1 MSYPTLE
8 LDPARTIDAARR
20 AGDVAVDIDSRVR
33 RKEGAD
39 FDNGTAFDCLNQ
51 CYDLLGMVDDD
62 SSSPAQF
69 DAQCAPLV
77 HASLNLPERIAG
89 DADFWRWLTFV
100 RDCEGAEIV
109 DWRYG
114 RRTSDGSA
122 GIARPVYYG
131 LESMKKGMFA
141 KLWICANAMYIE
153 GETHPYDGIEYADV
167 DLWDSH
173 VIDVDYGSSP
183 VMARAFVKIVRDMK
197 LPRGEPNR
205 PDAPAGFRDLA
216 KEIRRRQAT
225 IAFELFDER
234 VARAWVEDLWDER
247 MLWCHKR

>member
-1 MSYPTLE
+1 MSYPGLG
-8 LDPARTIDAARR
+8 LDSARKLDDARR
-20 AGDVAVDIDSRVR
+20 AGEGATGIDLLVR

-39 FDNGTAFDCLNQ
+39 LNDGAAFDCLNQ

-62 SSSPAQF
+62 GSSPAQF

-77 HASLNLPERIAG
+77 HASLNLSERIAG
-89 DADFWRWLTFV
+89 DADFWRWFTFV

-114 RRTSDGSA
+114 RRASDGSA

-131 LESMKKGMFA
+131 LGSMKKGMFA
-141 KLWICANAMYIE
+141 KLWICANAMYVG
-153 GETHPYDGIEYADV
+153 GETPPYDGIEYADV

-173 VIDVDYGSSP
+173 VIDVDYASAP
-183 VMARAFVKIVRDMK
+183 VMARAFVKTVRDLE
-197 LPRGEPNR
+197 LPRGEPNN
-205 PDAPAGFRDLA
+205 PEAPAGFRDMA

-225 IAFELFDER
+225 IAFELFGER
-234 VARAWVEDLWDER
+234 EARAWVEALWDER